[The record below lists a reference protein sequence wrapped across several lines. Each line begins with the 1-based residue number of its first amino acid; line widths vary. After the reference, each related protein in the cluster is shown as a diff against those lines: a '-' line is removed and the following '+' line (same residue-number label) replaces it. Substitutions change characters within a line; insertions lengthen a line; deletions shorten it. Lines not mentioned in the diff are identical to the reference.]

1 MESKNKFG
9 IILSIIILL
18 TIIIGGFILMKKS
31 ENFVTKKN
39 TTNTIKQEKKDI
51 RINKDQDYIY
61 YENKETITD
70 ELDIEYKD
78 VVINFED
85 TNHIMDKLNN
95 ETKELKKKLTY
106 DNNLQDAA
114 YNNLSY
120 AEYKKYTIYNFDKYV
135 SLLVDYYA
143 FDPENIV
150 KYQKS
155 ASYVFDK
162 ETGHL
167 YSNQE
172 LLKNF
177 KLTDVDL
184 KEKVETYLN
193 DQNLV
198 NNNTNILVKDTV
210 AMANDYALYVDKIGH
225 LQASILVKSSENDY
239 NEVILIN

>member
-1 MESKNKFG
+1 MESKNKLG
-9 IILSIIILL
+9 IIFSIIIVL
-18 TIIIGGFILMKKS
+18 IVIIGGFILMKKS

-39 TTNTIKQEKKDI
+39 TTNVIKQEKKDI
-51 RINKDQDYIY
+51 RIDKDQDYIY
-61 YENKETITD
+61 YENKETVTD

-78 VVINFED
+78 VVINFQD

-95 ETKELKKKLTY
+95 ETKELKTKLTY
-106 DNNLQDAA
+106 DNSLQDAA

-135 SLLVDYYA
+135 SLLVDYYT

-150 KYQKS
+150 NYQKS
-155 ASYVFDK
+155 AAYVFDK

-167 YSNQE
+167 YNNQE
-172 LLKNF
+172 LLQNF

-193 DQNLV
+193 DLNLV
-198 NNNTNILVKDTV
+198 NGNNILVKETV
-210 AMANDYALYVDKIGH
+210 ATSNDYALYVDKIGH
-225 LQASILVKSSENDY
+225 LQASILVKSTENDY
-239 NEVILIN
+239 NEVILIK